1 MEIKI
6 HAALPVTC
14 AQCFHMQNTIG
25 TSAFLQTKKKNATYL
40 STKVKE
46 TLETVTAWKKKKIL
60 SLCVSF
66 IYLFF

>member
-25 TSAFLQTKKKNATYL
+25 TSAFLQTNTLIKKKKKKKATYV

-46 TLETVTAWKKKKIL
+46 TL
-60 SLCVSF
+60 
-66 IYLFF
+66 